1 MKFDPNKFIKGK
13 KRKSTVC
20 YPSPMVNDN
29 YELWGYHFDETNY
42 YNITETTEPSNYEMG
57 GVKPVLLG
65 HFYTQRPIEPTNEL
79 IGFYSHKE
87 LKMGR
92 RVLGTYDYSK
102 EFGHLKVVS
111 SNEEVMP
118 IDNNENKL
126 QAVKIGK
133 SDISFF
139 DGEELLHTAKI
150 QVVEM
155 PSDEVE
161 LGALKVIKGETF
173 YCYIDA
179 RPTFIDKDGKEADLE
194 PVKLK
199 IDLFSRNTG
208 ILESDIML
216 KKGAVI
222 IGCGSV
228 GSLVALELA
237 RAGVG
242 RFFLIDMDILGYHNL
257 CRHQCGIQ
265 DVGKF
270 KTTAVKERILQINP
284 TAQIITANK
293 KIQEVD
299 ISLLESFC
307 NKDAIMVGCADNREG
322 DLYGNQYI
330 AKPNGMPFIS
340 IGCWERAFAGEIFY
354 CLPEGMPDYSDFVAA
369 LGETS
374 GRVNANT
381 HIYMGEVG
389 SFEPGISADINFV
402 TTIAVKMMLDLLN
415 RDNDAYTQRL
425 IHNLSQ
431 YTLVCNTNNPKI
443 GGDMAEIFAYPLQ
456 VTTSIEVEYANQ
468 QEAEKTIDKE

>member
-1 MKFDPNKFIKGK
+1 MAKFDPNKFLKGK
-13 KRKSTVC
+13 KRKPTVC
-20 YPSPMVNDN
+20 YPSPIKNETL
-29 YELWGYHFDETNY
+29 ELWGYHFDETNY
-42 YNITETTEPSNYEMG
+42 YNVVATSEPSSEMG
-57 GVKPVLLG
+57 GVKPSLLG
-65 HFYTQRPIEPTNEL
+65 HFYSIRSDSFGEEL
-79 IGFYSHKE
+79 KGYFSHKD

-92 RVLGTYDYSK
+92 KILESYPFDR
-102 EFGHLKVVS
+102 EFGKLVVS
-111 SNEEVMP
+111 TSNAESLPLDEY
-118 IDNNENKL
+118 ENKL
-126 QAVKIGK
+126 SAVKAG
-133 SDISFF
+133 ISNIQFF
-139 DGEELLHTAKI
+139 NGEELLKTIKV
-150 QVVEM
+150 QVV
-155 PSDEVE
+155 DDVE
-161 LGALKVIKGETF
+161 TETEPDAVKVIVGESF
-173 YCYIDA
+173 YCYIDE
-179 RPTFIDKDGKEADLE
+179 RPTFVDVDGKEAELE

-216 KKGAVI
+216 RKGAVI

-228 GSLVALELA
+228 GSLVAMELA

-242 RFFLIDMDILGYHNL
+242 RFFLIDMDILGYHNI

-284 TAQIITANK
+284 TAQVFTSNK

-299 ISLLESFC
+299 MSLLDSFC

-330 AKPNGMPFIS
+330 AKPNGMPFVS

-402 TTIAVKMMLDLLN
+402 TTIAVKMILDLLN
-415 RDNDAYTQRL
+415 RDNEGYTQRL
-425 IHNLSQ
+425 IQNLSQ
-431 YTLVCNTNNPKI
+431 YTLICNTNNPKI
-443 GGDMAEIFAYPLQ
+443 GGEMAEIFSYPLQ
-456 VTTSIEVEYANQ
+456 VTTSIEVEYANGEPEEQ
-468 QEAEKTIDKE
+468 TEG

>member
-1 MKFDPNKFIKGK
+1 MKFNPNDFLKGK
-13 KRKSTVC
+13 KRTPTVC
-20 YPSPMVNDN
+20 YPSPIENKEL
-29 YELWGYHFDETNY
+29 ELWGYYFEESNY
-42 YNITETTEPSNYEMG
+42 YNIVGTELPSSEMG
-57 GVKPVLLG
+57 GVKPSLLG
-65 HFYTQRPIEPTNEL
+65 HFYTEKPNNPSKEL
-79 IGFYSHKE
+79 YGFFSHKD
-87 LKMGR
+87 LRMGR
-92 RVLGTYDYSK
+92 KVLKSYDYLQK
-102 EFGHLKVVS
+102 FGELSVTS
-111 SNEEVMP
+111 SNSDVIYVDNSNNQLKAIGHGRSEV
-118 IDNNENKL
+118 IFYDGSTVLHSVQIEVVDDL
-126 QAVKIGK
+126 SQQV
-133 SDISFF
+133 DINYTKVLNGESFF
-139 DGEELLHTAKI
+139 
-150 QVVEM
+150 
-155 PSDEVE
+155 
-161 LGALKVIKGETF
+161 
-173 YCYIDA
+173 CYIED
-179 RPTFIDKDGKEADLE
+179 RPTFVGLDGQDADLE

-199 IDLFSRNTG
+199 MDIFSRNTG

-242 RFFLIDMDILGYHNL
+242 RFFLIDMDILGYHNI

-284 TAQIITANK
+284 TAEVITANK

-299 ISLLESFC
+299 MSLLESFC
-307 NKDAIMVGCADNREG
+307 NKDSIMVGCADNREG
-322 DLYGNQYI
+322 DLYGNQYL
-330 AKPNGMPFIS
+330 AKPNGMPFVS

-354 CLPEGMPDYSDFVAA
+354 CLPEGMPDYSDFVTA
-369 LGETS
+369 LGDTS

-402 TTIAVKMMLDLLN
+402 TTIAVKMILDLLN

-431 YTLVCNTNNPKI
+431 YTLICNTNNPKI
-443 GGDMAEIFAYPLQ
+443 GGDMAEIFSYPLQ
-456 VTTSIEVEYANQ
+456 VTTSIEVDYANPPI
-468 QEAEKTIDKE
+468 AAN

>member
-1 MKFDPNKFIKGK
+1 MSKFDANKFLKGK
-13 KRKSTVC
+13 KRKPTVC
-20 YPSPMVNDN
+20 YPSPLENGTL
-29 YELWGYHFDETNY
+29 ELWGYHFDETNY
-42 YNITETTEPSNYEMG
+42 YNVVGTSKPSKDIG

-65 HFYTQRPIEPTNEL
+65 HFYSTKPNDFGEEL
-79 IGFYSHKE
+79 KGYYSNKD

-92 RVLGTYDYSK
+92 KVLVSYPYEK
-102 EFGHLKVVS
+102 EFERLVVKS
-111 SNEEVMP
+111 TDLNVMAL
-118 IDNNENKL
+118 DEKENKL
-126 QAVKIGK
+126 SAKAIGV
-133 SDISFF
+133 SEIQFF
-139 DGEELLHTAKI
+139 NGEELLHKVKV
-150 QVVEM
+150 QVVEDVE
-155 PSDEVE
+155 SEVE
-161 LGALKVIKGETF
+161 ADALKVICGESF
-173 YCYIDA
+173 YCYIED
-179 RPTFIDKDGKEADLE
+179 RPTFIDVDGKEADLE

-199 IDLFSRNTG
+199 IDIFSRNTG

-242 RFFLIDMDILGYHNL
+242 RFFLIDMDILGYHNI

-299 ISLLESFC
+299 MALLESFC

-330 AKPNGMPFIS
+330 AKPNGMPFVS

-354 CLPEGMPDYSDFVAA
+354 CLPDGMPDYSDFVAA
-369 LGETS
+369 LGESS

-402 TTIAVKMMLDLLN
+402 TTIAVKMILDLLN
-415 RDNDAYTQRL
+415 RDNEAYTQRL

-431 YTLVCNTNNPKI
+431 YTLICNTNNPKI
-443 GGDMAEIFAYPLQ
+443 GGDMAEIFSYPLQ
-456 VTTSIEVEYANQ
+456 VTTSIEVEYASPSEYEGN
-468 QEAEKTIDKE
+468 EIE

>member
-1 MKFDPNKFIKGK
+1 MEKFDANAFLKGK
-13 KRKSTVC
+13 KRRPTVC
-20 YPSPMVNDN
+20 YPAPLDDADQ
-29 YELWGYHFDETNY
+29 ELWGYHFAETNY
-42 YNITETTEPSNYEMG
+42 YNVLATSRPSSDMG
-57 GVKPVLLG
+57 GVQPSVVG
-65 HFYTQRPIEPTNEL
+65 HFYHSKPESFGGEL
-79 IGFYSHKE
+79 KGYYSHKD

-92 RVLGTYDYSK
+92 KVLASYPY
-102 EFGHLKVVS
+102 EQQFGPLRVS
-111 SNEEVMP
+111 SSNVQALNLDET
-118 IDNNENKL
+118 ENKL
-126 QAVKIGK
+126 SALAPGISMVEFAHGSEALLTVKV
-133 SDISFF
+133 
-139 DGEELLHTAKI
+139 
-150 QVVEM
+150 QVVAN
-155 PSDEVE
+155 VE
-161 LGALKVIKGETF
+161 DAVADDAIKVICGETL

-179 RPTFIDKDGKEADLE
+179 RPTFIDADGREAQLE

-199 IDLFSRNTG
+199 LDIFSRNTG

-216 KKGAVI
+216 RKGAVI

-242 RFFLIDMDILGYHNL
+242 RFYLIDMDILGYHNI

-265 DVGKF
+265 DVGKY

-284 TAQIITANK
+284 TAEVLTANK
-293 KIQEVD
+293 PIQEV
-299 ISLLESFC
+299 SLASLEAFC
-307 NKDAIMVGCADNREG
+307 NADAIMVGCADNRDG
-322 DLYGNQYI
+322 DLYGNQYL
-330 AKPNGMPFIS
+330 AKPNGMPFVS

-369 LGETS
+369 LGDTS

-402 TTIAVKMMLDLLN
+402 TTIAVKMILDLLN
-415 RDNDAYTQRL
+415 RDNEAYTQRL

-443 GGDMAEIFAYPLQ
+443 GGDMAEIFSYPLQ
-456 VTTSIEVEYANQ
+456 VTTSIEVDYANPQ
-468 QEAEKTIDKE
+468 D

>member
-1 MKFDPNKFIKGK
+1 
-13 KRKSTVC
+13 
-20 YPSPMVNDN
+20 
-29 YELWGYHFDETNY
+29 
-42 YNITETTEPSNYEMG
+42 MG
-57 GVKPVLLG
+57 GVKPELLG
-65 HFYTQRPIEPTNEL
+65 HFYPQKPEL
-79 IGFYSHKE
+79 FGKELKGYYSHKD

-92 RVLGTYDYSK
+92 KIIESYPYDKNFQELIVKSDNP
-102 EFGHLKVVS
+102 HAMS
-111 SNEEVMP
+111 IEV
-118 IDNNENKL
+118 NENKL
-126 QAVKIGK
+126 FAVNPGICE
-133 SDISFF
+133 IQFF
-139 DGEELLHTAKI
+139 NGDELLRSIKVQIVEDIDDETA
-150 QVVEM
+150 
-155 PSDEVE
+155 SD
-161 LGALKVIKGETF
+161 ALKVIKGESF
-173 YCYIDA
+173 YCSIDD
-179 RPTFIDKDGKEADLE
+179 RPTFVDADGKEAELE

-199 IDLFSRNTG
+199 IDIFSRNTG

-242 RFFLIDMDILGYHNL
+242 RFFLIDMDILGYHNI

-293 KIQEVD
+293 MIQEVD
-299 ISLLESFC
+299 KSLLESFC

-322 DLYGNQYI
+322 DLYGNQHI
-330 AKPNGMPFIS
+330 AKPCGMPFVS

-369 LGETS
+369 LGESS

-402 TTIAVKMMLDLLN
+402 TTIAVKMILDLLN
-415 RDNDAYTQRL
+415 RDNASYTQRL
-425 IHNLSQ
+425 IQNLSQ
-431 YTLVCNTNNPKI
+431 YTLICNTNNPKI
-443 GGDMAEIFAYPLQ
+443 GGDMAEIFSYPLQ
-456 VTTSIEVEYANQ
+456 VTTSIEVEYANGRP
-468 QEAEKTIDKE
+468 E